1 MKSAAAEQGM
11 CLSAGQLHEVL
22 GRLNLDEAQQ
32 TLVVQYLEQKG
43 ISVPDALVF
52 PGTLC
57 PPSDEEKEWYAQYLQ
72 SLPRGNPELLLRHRS
87 LLADSASAQE
97 LGNLNQE
104 IVTAFLPRA
113 AQLAFEKNCRQ
124 MPLMD
129 LVQEANIALTI
140 AVADL
145 TVQTIEDL
153 EAAVLRGIVDAVRSQ
168 VDQEASDQA
177 LIGKVADLEKAVRE
191 LNDGEGE
198 SFTVAELA
206 VILDMEEEEIHRI
219 LKLTGDDVKRD
230 TEK

>member
-1 MKSAAAEQGM
+1 
-11 CLSAGQLHEVL
+11 
-22 GRLNLDEAQQ
+22 
-32 TLVVQYLEQKG
+32 
-43 ISVPDALVF
+43 
-52 PGTLC
+52 
-57 PPSDEEKEWYAQYLQ
+57 
-72 SLPRGNPELLLRHRS
+72 
-87 LLADSASAQE
+87 
-97 LGNLNQE
+97 
-104 IVTAFLPRA
+104 
-113 AQLAFEKNCRQ
+113 
-124 MPLMD
+124 MD